1 MDWTICRPETHVDPA
16 DGLNVLRP
24 DFHSAGATVVATVA
38 TCFHLFVVTPVV
50 AKEQKQVDGEHKK
63 KITRINLPVVGGGGG
78 GERAMNQVRRARQSS
93 FAPSFRVHHLFFF
106 SILFG
111 LSFFSFVPPTEELTK
126 DVQGPSVDARLA
138 LVAAVK

>member
-1 MDWTICRPETHVDPA
+1 M
-16 DGLNVLRP
+16 
-24 DFHSAGATVVATVA
+24 
-38 TCFHLFVVTPVV
+38 
-50 AKEQKQVDGEHKK
+50 DGEHKT

-78 GERAMNQVRRARQSS
+78 GGETGDESGATRSPEFICPVVSG
-93 FAPSFRVHHLFFF
+93 APLVFF